1 MYIMKYMYSNVHVV
15 GSTAYPTCSF
25 VKLEAKLEAIARR
38 SLLPR
43 FSAKRPILTMSV
55 QVG

>member
-1 MYIMKYMYSNVHVV
+1 MYIMMYMYSNVYVV